1 MEAVFNEGAKRRH
14 RLSEPAWLDMFKRFE
29 GAGLTVEAFC
39 SREGLCRSS
48 FTRWRSRLLGGAGG
62 VRQLK
67 PDDPGQASMA
77 FIDLGA
83 MGSGVPAPGPAL
95 ELRLDLGDGLTLTL
109 TRR

>member
-1 MEAVFNEGAKRRH
+1 MEAVVNEGAKRRH
-14 RLSEPAWLDMFKRFE
+14 RLSGPAWLDMIKGLE
-29 GAGLTVEAFC
+29 GGGLTGEAVC
-39 SREGLCRSS
+39 RREGLCRSS

-62 VRQLK
+62 VHQLK
-67 PDDPGQASMA
+67 PDAPSQASMA

-95 ELRLDLGDGLTLTL
+95 ELRLDLGAGLTLTL